1 MSATPE
7 HPIKVLV
14 VDDSRVI
21 AEFLTH
27 IFNSD
32 TGIRVV
38 GVARNG
44 EEALEAARRVNP
56 DVITMD
62 IHMPG
67 MDGYEATRR
76 IMETCPTPI
85 VIVSGSLKPDE
96 VAGNFRAIEA
106 GALAV
111 ARRPIASG
119 HSQHDPLTRELLNT
133 VKLMSE
139 VKVVRRW
146 SRFRNAAPLSDE
158 SRQGSATALRAS
170 RPVIRTVAIGASTGG
185 PVVLQT
191 ILAGLPKDFPVPVL
205 IVQHMT
211 RGFVHGFVEWL
222 ANTSRFPVRVA
233 VNGEPLLPGHAYVAP
248 DDFHMTVGSRDTI
261 RLSAAPREN
270 GMCPS
275 VSSLFRSVEATYGA
289 NAAAVLLTGMG
300 GDGAAELKLL
310 RDAGAITIAQDQES
324 SVVFGMPQKAIEL
337 DAAMYVLPPGGIART
352 LSVIVTKP

>member
-1 MSATPE
+1 MPPTPE

-32 TGIRVV
+32 GGLRVV

-44 EEALEAARRVNP
+44 LEALETARRVNP

-85 VIVSGSLKPDE
+85 VIVSGSLAVDE

-111 ARRPIASG
+111 AQRPNGPG
-119 HSQHDPLTRELLNT
+119 HSQHEELSRELLKT

-146 SRFRNAAPLSDE
+146 SRLRNASPSPSEPRRAEVD
-158 SRQGSATALRAS
+158 AS
-170 RPVIRTVAIGASTGG
+170 RSRPAVHVVAIGASTGG

-191 ILAGLPKDFPVPVL
+191 ILAGLPKDFPVPIL
-205 IVQHMT
+205 IVQHMA

-222 ANTSRFPVRVA
+222 AGASGFPARVA
-233 VNGEPLLPGHAYVAP
+233 TDGEIIKPGCAYVAP
-248 DDFHMTVGSRDTI
+248 DDFHMTVSSRDTI
-261 RLSAAPREN
+261 RLVSAAREN
-270 GMCPS
+270 GLCPS
-275 VSSLFRSVEATYGA
+275 VSNLFRSVESVYGA
-289 NAAAVLLTGMG
+289 NAAGVLLTGMG
-300 GDGAAELKLL
+300 SDGANELKGL
-310 RDAGAITIAQDQES
+310 RNAGAITIAQDQES
-324 SVVFGMPQKAIEL
+324 SVVFGMPQKAIEI
-337 DAAMYVLPPGGIART
+337 DGAMYVLPPAGIART